1 MQCPYCGKQQS
12 SVLESRLAEDN
23 RAIRRRR
30 VCEYCE
36 KRFTT
41 YERVEGVDLVVI
53 KKNGVSESFNREKIR
68 KGIVKAT
75 WKRPIAMSD
84 IDELIDDV
92 ERKLRQRKST
102 KVKSWEIGNLV
113 MNRLKK
119 LDAVAFLL
127 FASVYK
133 DFQSFEDFEE
143 EIVQLQAGEKSQK
156 EEQKATKP
164 TKNNA
169 IKKTITPTRKA
180 RT

>member
-53 KKNGVSESFNREKIR
+53 KKNGVSESFDREKIR

-143 EIVQLQAGEKSQK
+143 EISQLQEGEKAREEASETEQAGE
-156 EEQKATKP
+156 TL
-164 TKNNA
+164 
-169 IKKTITPTRKA
+169 KTRSITRKA
-180 RT
+180 KT